1 MKKITIA
8 LVASL
13 LAGLSLPSIG
23 VADVSTS
30 GWYTIPEAG
39 TGVGVV
45 GATYAE
51 DLSDT
56 TDGASFVRMGDSEV
70 CDSVEDQS
78 CAGGYAQMLLTSCEV
93 DDSSLCVLGLN
104 IGDEKALKSAKF
116 QRNVGTKS
124 VKGNPSAG
132 IPNGYNSSLW
142 TVDGVN
148 HAGGGNAYAVY
159 VQYRITLAGKLLGFR
174 ASVAPYKEVANSKV
188 KELTFKEVTLPS
200 GAKRIEGSNSAH
212 GCVWTEDG
220 VCGEPANF
228 SDGARVKLDLRINN
242 AVVGFLN
249 GRLQTPDISL
259 QSLGNNFQRLSI
271 TGNPVLVQKAYA
283 KALVATAPNEIMNLF
298 SFEGFSKSG
307 QTLITYTATDVKS
320 LEYFDIWSKAF
331 PEKADSIRTYW
342 GFASAASSADPC
354 LQSQSK
360 ILGLVTTNAMVYDAK
375 PPVFVDGELR
385 YRVAGV
391 HSKPDGTDFK
401 GIYDLVIDSAAARC
415 LYKYSAAPI
424 SATVSVTSSTGGEQS
439 VATTVVN
446 ERDGWFHLGAYGF
459 GFSSPTLKVKLT
471 QQAPVASPTPSAS
484 PTAAT
489 KQKSSITCVKGKTV
503 KKVTAVNPKC
513 PTGYKKKG

>member
-1 MKKITIA
+1 MKKISIA
-8 LVASL
+8 LI
-13 LAGLSLPSIG
+13 AGLFVSLSSPSIG

-39 TGVGVV
+39 TGVGIV

-93 DDSSLCVLGLN
+93 DDSSLCVMSLD
-104 IGDEKALKSAKF
+104 IGDEKALKPAKF
-116 QRNVGTKS
+116 QRNVGKKT

-148 HAGGGNAYAVY
+148 HAGGLNTYAVY

-174 ASVAPYKEVANSKV
+174 ASVAPYKETANSKV
-188 KELTFKEVTLPS
+188 KELTFSEVTLPS
-200 GAKRIEGSNSAH
+200 GGKRIEGNNSAH

-220 VCGEPANF
+220 ICGEPTNF
-228 SDGARVKLDLRINN
+228 ADGARVKLDLKINN

-259 QSLGNNFQRLSI
+259 RSLGNGFQRLSI

-283 KALVATAPNEIMNLF
+283 KAPIATAPSEILNLF
-298 SFEGFSKSG
+298 TYEGFSKTG
-307 QTLITYTATDVKS
+307 QTLNTYTATDAKA
-320 LEYFDIWSKAF
+320 LEYFDIWNKSF
-331 PEKADSIRTYW
+331 PEKADSLRTYW
-342 GFASAASSADPC
+342 GFASAASSSDPC

-375 PPVFVDGELR
+375 PPKFTDGELR

-401 GIYDLVIDSAAARC
+401 GVYDLVIDSNAARC
-415 LYKYSAAPI
+415 LYKYSTAPI

-439 VATTVVN
+439 VATTLVN

-471 QQAPVASPTPSAS
+471 QEAAVTPEPEMTTQAAPAPKKIT
-484 PTAAT
+484 
-489 KQKSSITCVKGKTV
+489 ITCVKGKTT
-503 KKVTAVNPKC
+503 KKVAAVKPKC